1 MTRRGQAVTRI
12 VAGVDGSEE
21 SKVALRWAL
30 EEARL
35 RHAELRAVYAW
46 AAPGPRRAAEERL
59 GAMVADAV
67 GEMTGVA
74 VSQVAVEGDPT
85 RVLVEAAR
93 DADLLV
99 VGSRRRRTAAGAAG
113 RSISR
118 ECTNRAACP
127 VVIVRAADRES
138 LVRI

>member
-1 MTRRGQAVTRI
+1 MTRI

-21 SKVALRWAL
+21 SKVALRWAV

-35 RHAELRAVYAW
+35 RHAELRVVYAW
-46 AAPGPRRAAEERL
+46 APPGAPHTAEERL
-59 GAMVADAV
+59 GSVVADAV
-67 GEMTGVA
+67 GETTGVTL
-74 VSQVAVEGDPT
+74 SQVAVEGDPT

-99 VGSRRRRTAAGAAG
+99 VGSRRRRAAAGSAG

-118 ECTNRAACP
+118 ECTHRAPCP
-127 VVIVRAADRES
+127 VVIVRAADRET